1 MDISI
6 ESQFPHFN
14 KVWKG
19 ILFKLKQNGK
29 LGTNHYDTLT
39 DEELEKLYNFME
51 VLFNLMK
58 LDKKDK
64 DYEYYFAK
72 LPNWPKIRSNN

>member
-1 MDISI
+1 MEVLVTI
-6 ESQFPHFN
+6 
-14 KVWKG
+14 
-19 ILFKLKQNGK
+19 QN
-29 LGTNHYDTLT
+29 LQ
-39 DEELEKLYNFME
+39 EELEKLYNFME

-72 LPNWPKIRSNN
+72 LPKEYQEGKKYNYLVFKKSH